1 MRYNVSEVITME
13 KTMTLNLRVNPTVKQ
28 QAEDVLKQ
36 LGIPMATAIDMYLR
50 QITLTGGIPFSLS
63 LPKVPAALNADT
75 MTDDQL
81 HAALQV
87 GINEI
92 QNDDT
97 VDAVS
102 AFAQFRGTAQ
112 MKQYDVKISHVA
124 LRDMEQIYSYI
135 ADRLLE
141 PDTAMGQYNR
151 IAEAIQSLN
160 ILPERCALVESEPER
175 TQGLRQMLVD
185 NYSVFYIV
193 GEDTVSVA
201 RVLYSASD
209 LVRRLRRMK

>member
-1 MRYNVSEVITME
+1 
-13 KTMTLNLRVNPTVKQ
+13 
-28 QAEDVLKQ
+28 
-36 LGIPMATAIDMYLR
+36 
-50 QITLTGGIPFSLS
+50 
-63 LPKVPAALNADT
+63 
-75 MTDDQL
+75 
-81 HAALQV
+81 
-87 GINEI
+87 
-92 QNDDT
+92 
-97 VDAVS
+97 
-102 AFAQFRGTAQ
+102 

-135 ADRLLE
+135 ADCLME

-151 IAEAIQSLN
+151 IAKAIQSLN

-175 TQGLRQMLVD
+175 TQGLWQMLVD

>member
-1 MRYNVSEVITME
+1 MRKFENNDT
-13 KTMTLNLRVNPTVKQ
+13 TLNLRVNPTVKQ

-50 QITLTGGIPFSLS
+50 TGGIPFSLS
-63 LPKVPAALNADT
+63 LPKAPAALNTDT

-81 HAALQV
+81 HAAL
-87 GINEI
+87 
-92 QNDDT
+92 
-97 VDAVS
+97 S
-102 AFAQFRGTAQ
+102 
-112 MKQYDVKISHVA
+112 
-124 LRDMEQIYSYI
+124 DMEQIYSYI

>member
-1 MRYNVSEVITME
+1 MQPSVIWSRFTA
-13 KTMTLNLRVNPTVKQ
+13 TLRTVCWS
-28 QAEDVLKQ
+28 
-36 LGIPMATAIDMYLR
+36 
-50 QITLTGGIPFSLS
+50 LT
-63 LPKVPAALNADT
+63 
-75 MTDDQL
+75 
-81 HAALQV
+81 
-87 GINEI
+87 
-92 QNDDT
+92 
-97 VDAVS
+97 
-102 AFAQFRGTAQ
+102 
-112 MKQYDVKISHVA
+112 
-124 LRDMEQIYSYI
+124 
-135 ADRLLE
+135 RLW
-141 PDTAMGQYNR
+141 QYNR